1 MRRVNLAVGQG
12 APTREVTEP
21 PPPPPGPGAYEK
33 IRPLGSGSFGS
44 VFLVKHRVTGKQCV
58 MKEVTLRGLNAAAL
72 ARSWTSPV
80 L

>member
-12 APTREVTEP
+12 APTRDVTEP
-21 PPPPPGPGAYEK
+21 PPPPGPGAYAYEK

-58 MKEVTLRGLNAAAL
+58 MKEVTLRGLNAAAG
-72 ARSWTSPV
+72 AVCP
-80 L
+80 